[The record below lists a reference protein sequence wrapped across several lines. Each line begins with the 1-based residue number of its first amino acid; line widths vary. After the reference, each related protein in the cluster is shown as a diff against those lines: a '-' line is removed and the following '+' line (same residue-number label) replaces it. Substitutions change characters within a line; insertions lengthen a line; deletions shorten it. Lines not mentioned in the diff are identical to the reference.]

1 MPDDAGFAYVAASHI
16 YICDKVDNMAR
27 MHSRKK
33 GKSGS
38 KKPVK
43 KEAKWVEYK
52 PKEVEDLVIKY
63 AKKGMQSAQIGVILR
78 DQYGIPSVKLVTKKT
93 VSQIMRDNDL
103 YSKLPEDLFNLLK
116 RAVELRVHLEKNKK
130 DYQSYRGL
138 ELTESKIRRLAKYY
152 IRRGIL
158 PKGWK
163 YDAEQAKLLIR

>member
-1 MPDDAGFAYVAASHI
+1 
-16 YICDKVDNMAR
+16 

-38 KKPVK
+38 EKPLQK
-43 KEAKWVEYK
+43 TTKWVDYK

-63 AKKGMQSAQIGVILR
+63 AKQGIQSAKIGVILR
-78 DQYGIPSVKLVTKKT
+78 DEYGIPSVKIATKKT
-93 VSQIMRDNDL
+93 VTQILKENDV

-116 RAVELRVHLEKNKK
+116 RVVELRVHLEKNKR

-138 ELTESKIRRLAKYY
+138 ELTESKIRRLARYY
-152 IRRGIL
+152 IKTGKL

-163 YDAEQAKLLIR
+163 YDPEQAKLLIR

>member
-1 MPDDAGFAYVAASHI
+1 
-16 YICDKVDNMAR
+16 MAR

-43 KEAKWVEYK
+43 KNVEWVEYK
-52 PKEVEDLVIKY
+52 PKEVEDLVLKY
-63 AKKGMQSAQIGVILR
+63 AKQGMQSAKIGIILR
-78 DQYGIPSVKLVTKKT
+78 DQYGIPSVKLITKKT
-93 VSQIMRDNDL
+93 ISQILKDNGV
-103 YSKLPEDLFNLLK
+103 YSKIPEDLFNLLK
-116 RAVELRVHLEKNKK
+116 RSVELRKHLEKNKK

-158 PKGWK
+158 PQGWK
-163 YDAEQAKLLIR
+163 YDPEKAKLLIR

>member
-1 MPDDAGFAYVAASHI
+1 
-16 YICDKVDNMAR
+16 

-33 GKSGS
+33 GKSRS

-43 KEAKWVEYK
+43 KEVKWVEYK

-63 AKKGMQSAQIGVILR
+63 AKQGLQSAQIGLILR
-78 DQYGIPSVKLVTKKT
+78 DQYGIPSVELVTKKT
-93 VSQIMRDNDL
+93 ISHILKGNNL

-116 RAVELRVHLEKNKK
+116 SAVELRVHMERNKK

-152 IRRGIL
+152 IRKGLL

-163 YDAEQAKLLIR
+163 YDPEQAKLLIR